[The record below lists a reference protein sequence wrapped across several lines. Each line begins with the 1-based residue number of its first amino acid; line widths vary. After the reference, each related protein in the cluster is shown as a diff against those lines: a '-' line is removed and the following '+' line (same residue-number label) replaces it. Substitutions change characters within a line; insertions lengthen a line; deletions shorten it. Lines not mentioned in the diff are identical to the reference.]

1 MIWTS
6 LVSFG
11 FEIEQHPYRGAA
23 YVGPAERLCPD
34 QIEHEL
40 ATRRVGRRIAVW
52 NRVTST
58 NDLAARAGDVR
69 VQRRPGHPGR
79 RADGG
84 PRSPRAVLDGPPVF
98 VDLDVGRACFLRR
111 T

>member
-1 MIWTS
+1 LNIRILDRLRAVPGDYVPLRELGANLEQVRDDLSS

-11 FEIEQHPYRGAA
+11 FGIEQHPYRGAS

-40 ATRRVGRRIAVW
+40 ATRWLGRRIVVW

-58 NDLAARAGDVR
+58 NDLAARAG
-69 VQRRPGHPGR
+69 
-79 RADGG
+79 
-84 PRSPRAVLDGPPVF
+84 S
-98 VDLDVGRACFLRR
+98 
-111 T
+111 